1 MCRIVCVT
9 HSFLVQE
16 INQICFLFVD
26 EGIDNKIRQNT
37 APMGVAV
44 SVHFSYDPIH
54 LTTLTHTHT
63 DTHTI

>member
-1 MCRIVCVT
+1 M
-9 HSFLVQE
+9 
-16 INQICFLFVD
+16 D

-54 LTTLTHTHT
+54 LTTHTHTHT
-63 DTHTI
+63 RFDIILKLNRYEERSTNTFQQITVTNW

>member
-1 MCRIVCVT
+1 M
-9 HSFLVQE
+9 
-16 INQICFLFVD
+16 D

-54 LTTLTHTHT
+54 LTTHTHT
-63 DTHTI
+63 RFDIILKLNRYEERSTNTFQQITVTNW